1 MITYRKILL
10 ATDFSEQARAA
21 LAAAVRLARR
31 DEAQLHVVHVEVV
44 ALQGIGT
51 FSDAAIPDYIRSISQ
66 VAMGG
71 DLSLNHR
78 DTVVKVVRDRTEAAG
93 ILRYA
98 AEQDVDLIVLGT
110 HGRGAVAELL
120 MGSVAQAVAHDA
132 TVSVMVVGA
141 HATGAAAPHGT
152 VLAPVDLSPRS
163 AGALAQ
169 AARLV
174 TRGGRLV
181 ALNVVDF
188 GRVAHPEDL
197 PVGEREHAAGVQ
209 LGEFVT
215 QAALPVT
222 PQRMVTVGPAADEI
236 LRIAAKVGAALIVM
250 APSSHSGLERVLM
263 GSVCRPVIRSA
274 TCPVLVHRER
284 APAARERAA
293 A

>member
-10 ATDFSEQARAA
+10 ATDFSDQARAA

-51 FSDAAIPDYIRSISQ
+51 FNDAAIPDYIRSISQ
-66 VAMGG
+66 VGGG

-110 HGRGAVAELL
+110 HGRGAVAEML

-132 TVSVMVVGA
+132 PVSVMVVGA
-141 HATGAAAPHGT
+141 HATAASAPHGT

-163 AGALAQ
+163 AEALAQ

-174 TRGGRLV
+174 ARGGRLV

-197 PVGEREHAAGVQ
+197 PVGERERAAGVQ
-209 LGEFVT
+209 LGEFV
-215 QAALPVT
+215 AEAGLLLVPE
-222 PQRMVTVGPAADEI
+222 RIVTVGPAADEI
-236 LRIAAKVGAALIVM
+236 LRIAAKVAASLIVM
-250 APSSHSGLERVLM
+250 APSSHSGLERVLL
-263 GSVCRPVIRSA
+263 GSVCKRVIRSA
-274 TCPVLVHRER
+274 PCPVLVHRER